1 MRGGAVAIAV
11 VSAAAGLAAPAG
23 SAVAASAASPASR
36 PGRTSSTQNLAPG
49 LTLTRI
55 NTSEPMQ
62 IRVLT
67 VDPAKAVSVDL
78 ATAGSSFGSYARP
91 STIGANHRALAA
103 INGDFTMDGR
113 PVHPFAEDGFLRS
126 SGLQSGGEF
135 AVSKDETG
143 LYLGS
148 PGLRMTGADVT
159 AGTSFDI
166 ASWNSGDPG
175 NGEVAAFTASGG
187 SLERP
192 PSDACSARLVSAGK
206 LHWNPGRAGVY
217 KNWTV
222 DLVKCQSAPVALGG
236 GMVVSAKRTGAGSDA
251 ILAMRRGHTVRLSW
265 DPGWPGVMDMVGG
278 MPLLV
283 KDGDVVA
290 KNDCGTYFC
299 ERNPRTA
306 IGTTADGRVLLVTV
320 DGRAPGLSLGM
331 TLVGLAREMES
342 LGATWAVN
350 LDGGGGS
357 TMWVRG
363 QGIVNRPSDG
373 SERPVTNAILVLP
386 GADTGEPTP
395 VGRVTAV
402 PALSA
407 SARAAE
413 DAAALSA
420 ADPASTGGLLEA
432 LLGGDLGPRPALPD
446 AWAEPARAFRP
457 SAT

>member
-1 MRGGAVAIAV
+1 MRGGAVAIAA
-11 VSAAAGLAAPAG
+11 VSAVAGLAAPGG
-23 SAVAASAASPASR
+23 SAAAASPASEPVSE

-55 NTSEPMQ
+55 NTGEPMQ

-103 INGDFTMDGR
+103 INGDFTIEGR

-126 SGLQSGGEF
+126 SGLQSGGAF
-135 AVSKDETG
+135 SVSKDETG
-143 LYLGS
+143 VYLGA

-175 NGEVAAFTASGG
+175 NGEVVAFTASGG

-192 PSDACSARLVSAGK
+192 PSDACSARLLSAGK
-206 LHWNPGRAGVY
+206 LHWNRGRAGVY
-217 KNWTV
+217 KDWTV
-222 DLVKCQSAPVALGG
+222 DLVKCQSAPVTLGG
-236 GMVVSAKRTGAGSDA
+236 GMVVSAKRTGAGSDE
-251 ILAMRRGHTVRLSW
+251 IVAMRRGHTVRLSW
-265 DPGWPGVMDMVGG
+265 DPGWPGVMEMVGG

-395 VGRVTAV
+395 VGRVTGV
-402 PALSA
+402 SA
-407 SARAAE
+407 SAGAAE
-413 DAAALSA
+413 DAAALAA

-432 LLGGDLGPRPALPD
+432 LLAGDLGTRPALPD
-446 AWAEPARAFRP
+446 AWAEAARAFRE
-457 SAT
+457 